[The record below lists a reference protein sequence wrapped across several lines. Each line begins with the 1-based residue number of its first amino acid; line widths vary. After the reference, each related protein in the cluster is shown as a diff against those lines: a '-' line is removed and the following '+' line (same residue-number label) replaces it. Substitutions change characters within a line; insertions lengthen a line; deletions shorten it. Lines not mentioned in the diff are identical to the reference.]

1 MGREWVGGGGV
12 EVDFGL
18 GGGEEEAGAAPAAV
32 MEEIELGGAD
42 GGEGEVADEVAG
54 DGDGDSDR
62 HVCDEQRSRRRRR
75 RRGPGV
81 GGKRCIS
88 GKVGV
93 GEKVKGKRWALKM
106 GLIFEIITDLGIMLT
121 RLPPPPPSPSL
132 KLLLYL

>member
-1 MGREWVGGGGV
+1 MRRT
-12 EVDFGL
+12 
-18 GGGEEEAGAAPAAV
+18 AIA
-32 MEEIELGGAD
+32 
-42 GGEGEVADEVAG
+42 
-54 DGDGDSDR
+54 R
-62 HVCDEQRSRRRRR
+62 KRRRRR

-121 RLPPPPPSPSL
+121 RLRPPAPSL